1 MKTRDPEL
9 FVDTVATNAL
19 MDALARSASKHNN
32 LALECQY
39 LLNNMSNPDHRSYG
53 GTSFEMCFDRVH
65 VFTLFC
71 YCIFKHVSFLLQIQ
85 EVSARL

>member
-19 MDALARSASKHNN
+19 IDALARSASKHNN
-32 LALECQY
+32 LALECQH
-39 LLNNMSNPDHRSYG
+39 LLKNMSNPDHRSYG
-53 GTSFEMCFDRVH
+53 GTSFEIYFDRMH

-71 YCIFKHVSFLLQIQ
+71 YYIF
-85 EVSARL
+85 